1 MPKQN
6 LCHDGQLTAREQ
18 ASSPSSKVA
27 VEDSLP
33 LCAGP
38 LLTHELKLKSE
49 DSISSSGC
57 DGLLAPK
64 NFISLATAL
73 SQRWRL
79 CELSSWTEESRQ
91 ERHTGAQ
98 RAAYINAQISQL

>member
-1 MPKQN
+1 MPKKKN

-18 ASSPSSKVA
+18 ASSPSSSVA

-33 LCAGP
+33 LCARP

-57 DGLLAPK
+57 DGCDALLAPK
-64 NFISLATAL
+64 NFMSLAAGE
-73 SQRWRL
+73 SQ
-79 CELSSWTEESRQ
+79 
-91 ERHTGAQ
+91 G
-98 RAAYINAQISQL
+98 